1 MRLAMK
7 LHSTAIFLA
16 ALLAQSP
23 LAIAESATKITWD
36 DHIFAL
42 MEGAC
47 ISCHNPDKTK
57 GGLDLS
63 SYNNLLKGG
72 SSGESV
78 TAGDPESS
86 LLYKVTAHLE
96 EPFMPQNKDRLP
108 DAQIALLKSWF
119 WRSP

>member
-1 MRLAMK
+1 
-7 LHSTAIFLA
+7 
-16 ALLAQSP
+16 
-23 LAIAESATKITWD
+23 
-36 DHIFAL
+36 

-86 LLYKVTAHLE
+86 LPLQGDCPSRRAIYATE
-96 EPFMPQNKDRLP
+96 QG
-108 DAQIALLKSWF
+108 
-119 WRSP
+119 

>member
-7 LHSTAIFLA
+7 LHFTAIFLA

-23 LAIAESATKITWD
+23 FAVAESATKITWD

-72 SSGESV
+72 SSGER
-78 TAGDPESS
+78 DC
-86 LLYKVTAHLE
+86 
-96 EPFMPQNKDRLP
+96 
-108 DAQIALLKSWF
+108 
-119 WRSP
+119 WRSRIQSPLQGDCPSRRAIYATEQG